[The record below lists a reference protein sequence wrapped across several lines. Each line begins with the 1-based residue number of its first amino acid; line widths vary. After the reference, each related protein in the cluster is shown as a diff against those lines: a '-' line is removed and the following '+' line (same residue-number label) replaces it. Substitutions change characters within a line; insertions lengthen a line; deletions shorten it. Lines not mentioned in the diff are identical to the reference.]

1 MFTSKSWCVGKVKEH
16 SQNRNHPPLGST
28 IKVEPI
34 RSVQGINKIKELL
47 ACKPR
52 DYCLFVLGINTAFRA
67 SELLSIR
74 NGQVR
79 YLQPGDRLEVKQPK
93 TKKYRSVTINP
104 AAHRSIQD
112 LISEKE
118 RLAVKKKTP
127 FILDDDAFLF
137 TGQRGTA
144 ALRVSTLNNMV
155 KDWCRRVRLK
165 GNYGSHSLRK
175 TWGFMQR
182 KKQDTPVPLLMQAL
196 GHSTQRQ
203 TMEYLCIQ
211 EKEIENVY
219 TALEL

>member
-1 MFTSKSWCVGKVKEH
+1 VLEDLQEH
-16 SQNRNHPPLGST
+16 PQKWNHPPLGST

-34 RSVQGINKIKELL
+34 RSVQGINRIKDLL
-47 ACKPR
+47 ADKPR
-52 DYCLFVLGINTAFRA
+52 DLCLFVLGINTAFRA

-74 NGQVR
+74 VGQVR

-93 TKKYRSVTINP
+93 TKKYRSVTINS
-104 AAHRSIQD
+104 AAHRSVQK
-112 LISEKE
+112 LIAEKE
-118 RLAVKKKTP
+118 RLAVKKKSP
-127 FILDDDAFLF
+127 QLLDDDAFLF

-144 ALRVSTLNNMV
+144 SLQVSTLNNMV
-155 KDWCRRVRLK
+155 KDWSKRVRLK
-165 GNYGSHSLRK
+165 GNYGSHTLRK

-182 KKQDTPVPLLMQAL
+182 KKQETPVPLLMQAL

>member
-1 MFTSKSWCVGKVKEH
+1 MAKEH
-16 SQNRNHPPLGST
+16 SQKWNHPPLGST

-34 RSVQGINKIKELL
+34 RSVQGINKIKDLL
-47 ACKPR
+47 ASKPR

-74 NGQVR
+74 VGQVR
-79 YLQPGDRLEVKQPK
+79 YLQPSDRLEVKQPK

-104 AAHRSIQD
+104 SAHQSIQH
-112 LISEKE
+112 LIAEKE
-118 RLAVKKKTP
+118 RLAVKNRDAS
-127 FILDDDAFLF
+127 ILDDDAFLF
-137 TGQRGTA
+137 TGQRGSA
-144 ALRVSTLNNMV
+144 ALQVSTLNNMV

-165 GNYGSHSLRK
+165 GNYGSHTLRK

-219 TALEL
+219 TAMEL

>member
-1 MFTSKSWCVGKVKEH
+1 MPERLKEH
-16 SQNRNHPPLGST
+16 PQKWNHPPLGSS

-34 RSVQGINKIKELL
+34 RSVQGINKIRDLL
-47 ACKPR
+47 ANRPR

-74 NGQVR
+74 VGQVR

-93 TKKYRSVTINP
+93 TKKYRSVTINS
-104 AAHRSIQD
+104 AAHQSVQG
-112 LISEKE
+112 LIAEKE
-118 RLAVKKKTP
+118 RFALKKKDAS
-127 FILDDDAFLF
+127 ILDDNAFLF
-137 TGQRGTA
+137 TGQRGSSA
-144 ALRVSTLNNMV
+144 IQVSTLNNMV
-155 KDWCRRVRLK
+155 KDWCKQVRLK
-165 GNYGSHSLRK
+165 GNFGSHTLRK

-211 EKEIENVY
+211 EREIENVY